1 LLELKRT
8 SIVTEIIIETVNP
21 ATGKPIAKYHNMS
34 IDEINDKV
42 TNARTA
48 LKSWKSLDIGERC
61 SLARKLGRV
70 MRKNKDEYSRTITE
84 EMGKPIRQATAEVE
98 KCAWLCDYYSETA
111 ESFLR
116 DELIPTEFRKSFV
129 SFEPLGVIAGIMP
142 WNFPFWQAMRF
153 AVPALTAGNV
163 EILKHSS
170 VCLGSALKLEDAFLE
185 AGFPEGVFQCVIGNP
200 IVGEALIKSDIDAV
214 SVTGSINTGKRVA
227 ELASEN
233 LKKFVLEL
241 GGSDPFIVLEDADL
255 NQTAYMAAQSRLL
268 NTGQSCIAAKRFI
281 VVKDVADKFIKL
293 FVENTEA
300 EVVGDP
306 MDSKTTVGP
315 LVRESQRQ
323 ALSIQVED
331 ARNKGANILTGGNPI
346 DGEGYFFEPTVLGDV
361 KHEMK
366 VVREEVFGPAA
377 PVIVVEGEEE
387 AVAEAN
393 NSEFGLGASIWTNN
407 LERGIRLGRQ
417 IQSGIVS
424 INEMVKSDPRLP
436 FGGTKSS
443 GIGRELSEFGI
454 REFVNIKSIVVKDI
468 ASKLLVE

>member
-1 LLELKRT
+1 M
-8 SIVTEIIIETVNP
+8 TETIIETVNP

-34 IDEINDKV
+34 VDEINHKV
-42 TNARTA
+42 KNARTA
-48 LKSWKSLDIGERC
+48 LKSWKSLDIAERC

-70 MRKNKDEYSRTITE
+70 MRKNKDEYSKTITE
-84 EMGKPIRQATAEVE
+84 EMGKPIRQAIAEVE

-153 AVPALTAGNV
+153 AVPALSAGNV

-185 AGFPEGVFQCVIGNP
+185 AGFPESVFQCVIGNST
-200 IVGEALIKSDIDAV
+200 VGEALIKSDIDAV
-214 SVTGSINTGKRVA
+214 SVTGSIDTGKRVA
-227 ELASEN
+227 ELASQN

-387 AVAEAN
+387 AIAEAN

-407 LERGIRLGRQ
+407 LERGTRLGRQ

>member
-1 LLELKRT
+1 M
-8 SIVTEIIIETVNP
+8 TETIIETVNP

-34 IDEINDKV
+34 VDEINHKV
-42 TNARTA
+42 KNARTA
-48 LKSWKSLDIGERC
+48 LKSWKSLDIAERC

-70 MRKNKDEYSRTITE
+70 MRKNKDDYSRTITE
-84 EMGKPIRQATAEVE
+84 EMGKPIRQAIAEVE

-153 AVPALTAGNV
+153 AVPALSAGNV

-170 VCLGSALKLEDAFLE
+170 VCLGSALKLEDAFSE
-185 AGFPEGVFQCVIGNP
+185 AGFPESVFQCVIGNST
-200 IVGEALIKSDIDAV
+200 VGEALIKSDIDAV
-214 SVTGSINTGKRVA
+214 SVTGSIDTGKRVA
-227 ELASEN
+227 ELASQN

-331 ARNKGANILTGGNPI
+331 ARNKGANILTGGNAI

-377 PVIVVEGEEE
+377 PVIVVEGEGE
-387 AVAEAN
+387 AIAEAN

-407 LERGIRLGRQ
+407 LERGTRLGRQ

>member
-1 LLELKRT
+1 MMET
-8 SIVTEIIIETVNP
+8 IIETVNP

-34 IDEINDKV
+34 VDEINDKV
-42 TNARTA
+42 KNARAA
-48 LKSWKSLDIGERC
+48 LKSWKNLDVGERC

-170 VCLGSALKLEDAFLE
+170 ICLGSALKLEDAFLE
-185 AGFPEGVFQCVIGNP
+185 AGFPESVFQCVIGNP
-200 IVGEALIKSDIDAV
+200 TVGEALIKSDIDAV

-227 ELASEN
+227 ELASKN

-281 VVKDVADKFIKL
+281 VVKGVADKFIKL

-323 ALSIQVED
+323 ALSAQVED
-331 ARNKGANILTGGNPI
+331 ARNNGANILTGGNPI
-346 DGEGYFFEPTVLGDV
+346 EGDGYFYEPTILGDV

-387 AVAEAN
+387 AIAEAN

-407 LERGIRLGRQ
+407 LERGVRLGRQ
-417 IQSGIVS
+417 IESGIVS

-468 ASKLLVE
+468 TSKLLVE